1 MALGNTK
8 AMTFAGPKY
17 WSSGLSGVATPVN
30 ISGGLNVQTP
40 GWTPPG
46 GTPGGIP
53 GQTPQTG
60 GGFQFPGTSFPTIP
74 NPPGGS
80 GSLPT
85 PPGSMPGT
93 GGGFGAPMTNNVD
106 PSANLKRLQD
116 LYEGRLTNDPTQRAM
131 NRATS
136 QIRDATTGLGKEL
149 GGNMARRGIA
159 QSGIQTS
166 GQQAL
171 ASNAQQQIAGA
182 SADIAMG
189 RERDID
195 NMVMGGLPIMG
206 AQDQLGLQKQGMGLQ
221 QWQAQQ
227 QAELARQQL
236 GLQAQAQAQQG
247 QRDLWSMWA
256 QYLAAMR

>member
-1 MALGNTK
+1 MALSNTRPA
-8 AMTFAGPKY
+8 AMATTRTY
-17 WSSGLSGVATPVN
+17 SGGGSPGVA
-30 ISGGLNVQTP
+30 SVQTP
-40 GWTPPG
+40 GWTP
-46 GTPGGIP
+46 
-53 GQTPQTG
+53 PQTG
-60 GGFQFPGTSFPTIP
+60 GGFQFPGMPP
-74 NPPGGS
+74 NLPAPPGGS
-80 GSLPT
+80 LPGA
-85 PPGSMPGT
+85 PGSMPGT
-93 GGGFGAPMTNNVD
+93 GGGFGAAPPGGPPGSGGLTNNVD
-106 PSANLKRLQD
+106 PSANLQWLQD
-116 LYEGRLTNDPTQRAM
+116 QYKQRLGQDPTQRAM

-171 ASNAQQQIAGA
+171 ANQAQQKIAGA

-206 AQDQLGLQKQGMGLQ
+206 AQDELGLRKQGLGLQ

-236 GLQAQAQAQQG
+236 GLQAQGQAQQG
-247 QRDLWSMWA
+247 QRDLWSMWS
-256 QYLAAMR
+256 QYLSAMR